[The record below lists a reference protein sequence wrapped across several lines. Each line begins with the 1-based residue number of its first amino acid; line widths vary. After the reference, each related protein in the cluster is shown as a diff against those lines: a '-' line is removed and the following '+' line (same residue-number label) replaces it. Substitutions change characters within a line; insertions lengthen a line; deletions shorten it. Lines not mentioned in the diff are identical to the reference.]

1 MYMHEPIIIG
11 TGRTL
16 NAYCIMELTSISR
29 SSKILSILKG
39 NISLIPCRRRREGEG
54 GRSRREGG
62 RKREGREKE
71 GRREGG
77 REGA

>member
-1 MYMHEPIIIG
+1 MVMYVYEPIIIG

-39 NISLIPCRRRREGEG
+39 NMSLIPCRRRREGEG
-54 GRSRREGG
+54 GRSRREGE
-62 RKREGREKE
+62 REGRERTKGKDE
-71 GRREGG
+71 G
-77 REGA
+77 